1 MAADLHVMIL
11 CDPFLCIP
19 FVYLFVSVS
28 PTESASVFIIVLRS
42 RLENTARLI
51 LKSFPAAV
59 LHQFLRNYLKK
70 NTNFSVE
77 K

>member
-11 CDPFLCIP
+11 CDPFLCMP

-51 LKSFPAAV
+51 
-59 LHQFLRNYLKK
+59 
-70 NTNFSVE
+70 
-77 K
+77 